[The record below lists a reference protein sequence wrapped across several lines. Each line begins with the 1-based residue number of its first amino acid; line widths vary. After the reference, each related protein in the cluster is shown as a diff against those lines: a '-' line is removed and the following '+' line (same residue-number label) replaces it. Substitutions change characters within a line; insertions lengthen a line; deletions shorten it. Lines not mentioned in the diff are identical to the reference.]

1 MKKIYR
7 NDLILNLIIILL
19 CICTPI
25 ILSLTS
31 KDSPKAVVISHDG
44 DVERVV
50 SLSENCSFH
59 THGVEITIENGKAYV
74 SKTSCPD
81 HLCMKMKKAE
91 NVGDSI
97 ICVPNKVSVRITGQE
112 NGKVADV
119 VAG

>member
-7 NDLILNLIIILL
+7 NDVILNLIIILL

-59 THGVEITIENGKAYV
+59 THGVEITIENGTQRFDGQV
-74 SKTSCPD
+74 F
-81 HLCMKMKKAE
+81 
-91 NVGDSI
+91 DSI
-97 ICVPNKVSVRITGQE
+97 CYSILKSDYERTNL
-112 NGKVADV
+112 
-119 VAG
+119 